1 MRGVG
6 CGVRVSREVT
16 LRAPPPLDHPMTLRT
31 LEDGSVVLE
40 DDGQPLAAARKAE
53 LALEVPSLPTTEKVD
68 EATTHYTGLE
78 DHALPE
84 CFVCGTAREA
94 PDGLRIFPGKLA
106 DDAPAVAPWTPDES
120 VCDEDGRVREQVVW
134 AALDC
139 PGYFGIAGTGEFAL
153 LGRMTGRVDHRPRAG
168 ERCTAMGWAI
178 ERDGRKLHAGSALFD
193 SEGRLCGLSRQVWI
207 TPK

>member
-1 MRGVG
+1 MFEGAV
-6 CGVRVSREVT
+6 EVT
-16 LRAPPPLDHPMTLRT
+16 LRAPPPLDHPMTLRR

-40 DDGQPLAAARKAE
+40 DDGQPVAAARAAE
-53 LALEVPSLPTTEKVD
+53 LDLQVPALPDVATVD
-68 EATTHYTGLE
+68 EATKRYTGLTK
-78 DHALPE
+78 HALPE
-84 CFVCGTAREA
+84 CFVCGTVRES
-94 PDGLRIFPGKLA
+94 PDGMRIFPGRLET
-106 DDAPAVAPWTPDES
+106 DAPAVAPWIPDES
-120 VCDEDGRVREQVVW
+120 VCDDDGRVRAQVVW

-139 PGYFGIAGTGEFAL
+139 PGYFGVAQTGEFAL